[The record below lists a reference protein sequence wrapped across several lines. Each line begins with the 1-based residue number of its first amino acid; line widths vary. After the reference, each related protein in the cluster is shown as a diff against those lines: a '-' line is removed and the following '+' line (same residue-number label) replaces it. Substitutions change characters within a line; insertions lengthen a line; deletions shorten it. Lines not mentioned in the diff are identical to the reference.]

1 MSSSCAAL
9 RVSSSSSSSSSS
21 DDEEFETDFID
32 RALKKAKGERTG
44 EKQRLGQVIN
54 SIVLAEQRRLCVRHE
69 EAAPSRT
76 PAPARGESGA
86 TQEEESARKQG
97 KESTKKEAQRYV
109 VKVVLRFT
117 TKYIAHA
124 HCKWA

>member
-9 RVSSSSSSSSSS
+9 EVSSSSSSSCSS

-44 EKQRLGQVIN
+44 EKERLGQLIN
-54 SIVLAEQRRLCVRHE
+54 SVVLAEQRRLCVRHE
-69 EAAPSRT
+69 EAA

>member
-1 MSSSCAAL
+1 MRSVVVAAKMFIFKTSPPPSSSAMSSSCAAL
-9 RVSSSSSSSSSS
+9 EVSSSSSSSCSS

-32 RALKKAKGERTG
+32 RALKKAKGERIG
-44 EKQRLGQVIN
+44 EKERLGQVIN

-76 PAPARGESGA
+76 PARGESGA

-97 KESTKKEAQRYV
+97 KESTKKEAQR
-109 VKVVLRFT
+109 
-117 TKYIAHA
+117 
-124 HCKWA
+124 